1 MADKGNVLLDYE
13 ITDNE
18 MAFIG
23 ANRLIKVSNTM
34 LEQVE
39 NYLREVR
46 KIVSTYGK
54 AELILALGATAATEM
69 QGLYN
74 RSTAFIEGT
83 AAEIVV
89 PPIEPVV

>member
-1 MADKGNVLLDYE
+1 MTDKGNALLDYE

-23 ANRLIKVSNTM
+23 ANRLINVSNTM

-39 NYLREVR
+39 NYLKEVR

-54 AELILALGATAATEM
+54 AELILALGTAATEM

-74 RSTAFIEGT
+74 RSTAFIEAT
-83 AAEIVV
+83 APEIVV